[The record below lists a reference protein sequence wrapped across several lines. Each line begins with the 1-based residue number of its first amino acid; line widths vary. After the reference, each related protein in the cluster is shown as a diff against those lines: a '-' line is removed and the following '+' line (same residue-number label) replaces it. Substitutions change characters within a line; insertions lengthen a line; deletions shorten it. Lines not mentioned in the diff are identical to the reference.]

1 MATCSRTDLS
11 SERTAVSERANKR
24 GLTQLRPTTVT
35 RDYLPHAEGSALIQ
49 MGNTHVICTATI
61 ANGIPRWLKGAG
73 QGWITAEYGM
83 LPRSTGERMRREA
96 SAGSQGGRT
105 MEIQRL
111 IGRSLRAVTDMQALG
126 ELTITV
132 DCDVIRADG
141 GTRCASINGAAV
153 ALYDALSR
161 LRLKRHPMQKLVG
174 AISLGIV
181 DGAVLMD
188 LDYPEDSNA
197 ETDMNV
203 VMVEGGGLVE
213 IQGTAERFPFQRK
226 QLDAMLDLAEA
237 AIGKINGLQRQI
249 LEIDGGESS

>member
-1 MATCSRTDLS
+1 MTERSHG
-11 SERTAVSERANKR
+11 RTAN
-24 GLTQLRPTTVT
+24 QLRPTTIT
-35 RDYLPHAEGSALIQ
+35 RDYLPHAEGSCLIE
-49 MGNTHVICTATI
+49 MGNTRVVCTASI
-61 ANGIPRWLKGAG
+61 ANGVPRWLKGAG

-83 LPRSTGERMRREA
+83 LPRSTDERMRREA
-96 SAGSQGGRT
+96 AGNGQGGRT

-111 IGRSLRAVTDMQALG
+111 IGRSMRAVTDMYALG
-126 ELTITV
+126 ELTITL

-161 LRLKRHPMQKLVG
+161 LRLKKHPMRNLVG

-181 DGAVLMD
+181 DGSVLLD
-188 LDYPEDSNA
+188 LDYSEDSSA

-213 IQGTAERFPFQRK
+213 IQGTAEKMPFSRDE
-226 QLDAMLDLAEA
+226 LNTMLDVSAQ
-237 AIGKINGLQRQI
+237 AIGMVNKLQRQV
-249 LEIDGGESS
+249 LEA